1 MDLIEEKVGHG
12 LELVGSV
19 KDFLNRIAAAQ
30 ALRPVINKGDLMKL
44 KNDTVF
50 HANKQ
55 LTEWEQNKFTNYI
68 SGRGLVSM
76 IHKEL
81 KI

>member
-12 LELVGSV
+12 IELVGSV
-19 KDFLNRIAAAQ
+19 NELLKMIAASQ
-30 ALRPVINKGDLMKL
+30 SLSPVINKGDLMNL

-55 LTEWEQNKFTNYI
+55 LTEREQNKFTNYI
-68 SGRGLVSM
+68 SGRVLVSM